1 MRVWG
6 KIIGGTA
13 GMLMG
18 GPVGAMFGA
27 MLGHAADTGQA
38 AQFRIPSFG
47 ATPTWM
53 PSPARIAALLG
64 RKDQVFAICVVVLA
78 AKLAKCDGPVRRA
91 EIDAFKAQFRIPP
104 EAAHDIA
111 RLFDQARDSAE
122 GFRGYAVQLGES
134 FADNL
139 GMLED
144 VLASL
149 FTVARADGPVN
160 QPEHQFLSQVHAAFG
175 LDQRAWDRARG
186 AAPRQPRGVDDTD
199 PYLVLGVPR
208 SASSEELRAVW
219 KRLMRENHPDSLAAR
234 GVPQEFVARASEK
247 VARINAAWDRIKRER
262 NL

>member
-6 KIIGGTA
+6 KILGGTA

-27 MLGHAADTGQA
+27 ALGH
-38 AQFRIPSFG
+38 SFDNG
-47 ATPTWM
+47 GMTNLRMPTFGSWSSGFL
-53 PSPARIAALLG
+53 SPARMAALLG

-78 AKLAKCDGPVRRA
+78 AKLAKCDGPVRRL
-91 EIDAFKAQFRIPP
+91 EIDAFKSQFRIPA
-104 EAAHDIA
+104 EAVHDIA
-111 RLFDQARDSAE
+111 RLFDQARDSPE
-122 GFRGYAVQLGES
+122 GFRGYAVQLGET
-134 FADNL
+134 FADNR

-160 QPEHQFLSQVHAAFG
+160 QREHRFLSEVHAAFG

-186 AAPRQPRGVDDTD
+186 ATPRQRSGADEAD

-208 SASSEELRAVW
+208 SATGAELHAAWR
-219 KRLMRENHPDSLAAR
+219 RLMRENHPDSLAAR
-234 GVPQEFVARASEK
+234 GVPQEFIARASEK